1 MDTYVDNRERN
12 TTHRV
17 GLGKI
22 VLGAFLR
29 RFLRRN
35 DGDRGEE
42 LATLSRHI
50 LRDIGMDEETIKR
63 KREEE
68 FRERRRREDGRP

>member
-17 GLGKI
+17 VLGKI

-35 DGDRGEE
+35 DGKQGEE